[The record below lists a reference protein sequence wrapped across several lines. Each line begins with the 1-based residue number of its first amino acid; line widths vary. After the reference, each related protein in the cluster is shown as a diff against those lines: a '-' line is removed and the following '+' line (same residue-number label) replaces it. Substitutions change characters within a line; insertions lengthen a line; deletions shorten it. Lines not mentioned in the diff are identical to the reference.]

1 MSTKRIAVER
11 NDRVGTVYLDRPE
24 AKNSIDTD
32 MYLELCETMLALG
45 RSDDI
50 DVVVVRGRGDCFS
63 VGEDLDALAE
73 LDKAGRLA
81 DWYHAYQG
89 FVHVTW
95 HLPKMVLAAVFG
107 DALGIACELA
117 LLADVTYAETG
128 ARFGHPEA
136 AVGITAPTIWPWLAG
151 PKISKEYL
159 SSGRLIGA
167 EEAARVRLINRALP
181 ADSVDAEID
190 ALARDYASMPPGTAV
205 ANKRRLNWAYR
216 DVSRVLL
223 DDLSYGV
230 EFGWLV
236 ENRGVDASFYDVV
249 RERGVRAALQ
259 HRNAPFIK
267 S

>member
-1 MSTKRIAVER
+1 MSAKRISVAQNEKVA
-11 NDRVGTVYLDRPE
+11 TVYLDRPE
-24 AKNSIDTD
+24 TKNSIDLD
-32 MYLELCETMLALG
+32 MYQELCDTLLAVG
-45 RSDDI
+45 RAEDV
-50 DVVVVRGRGDCFS
+50 DVVVIRGRGNCFS
-63 VGEDLDALAE
+63 IGEDLDALAE
-73 LDKAGRLA
+73 LDAAGKLA
-81 DWYHAYQG
+81 DWFRIYRG

-107 DALGIACELA
+107 DALGIGCELA
-117 LLADVTYAETG
+117 LLADVTYAETA

-136 AVGITAPTIWPWLAG
+136 TAGITAPTIWPWLAG
-151 PKISKEYL
+151 PKIAKEYL

-181 ADSVDAEID
+181 ADAVDAEID

-230 EFGWLV
+230 EFGWLI

-249 RERGVRAALQ
+249 REHGVRAALNQ
-259 HRNAPFIK
+259 RNEPFIK